1 MEVLADQM
9 QEILGALQDIKVKQ
23 IEYEKNF
30 EGFDCPSKQAIDL
43 QCNESF
49 NDDNNKLETSRPN
62 QLSQL
67 NALRNSI
74 TFIEKKVASLKRSM
88 QYLETKLDDLEQYS
102 RSNCLVAHGTGISS
116 SNNYSV
122 FVNNVV
128 DKLNTALQMTEKL
141 SPNDVDI
148 AHFLP
153 SAGKKNNKES
163 PPKKTIII
171 KFVRRSIRN
180 DVFFS
185 KRKLAGTGMMI
196 TESLTKRRM
205 QLLKEAQQEFG
216 VENTWTVKGNV
227 NVSIK
232 KKKHLIKC
240 S

>member
-30 EGFDCPSKQAIDL
+30 EGFDCSSKQAIDL
-43 QCNESF
+43 PCNESF
-49 NDDNNKLETSRPN
+49 YDDNNKLETSRPN

-67 NALRNSI
+67 NALRKSI
-74 TFIEKKVASLKRSM
+74 TFIEKEVASLKRSM

-102 RSNCLVAHGTGISS
+102 RSNCLVVHGTGILS

-128 DKLNTALQMTEKL
+128 DKLKTALQMTEKL

-153 SAGKKNNKES
+153 SAVKKNNKES
-163 PPKKTIII
+163 PPKKPIII
-171 KFVRRSIRN
+171 KFV
-180 DVFFS
+180 
-185 KRKLAGTGMMI
+185 
-196 TESLTKRRM
+196 
-205 QLLKEAQQEFG
+205 
-216 VENTWTVKGNV
+216 
-227 NVSIK
+227 
-232 KKKHLIKC
+232 
-240 S
+240 